1 MFPGALKN
9 LENLLQSGE
18 EEDANK
24 FVESLD
30 IAWACKSVKVD
41 LSALAKDDLST
52 SLLPE
57 DISSKP
63 VGNPVA
69 LHTTGNGNCLYNSAS
84 VILCGNELR
93 SHPLRIL
100 VAKELYFNAEFYAS
114 HEIFKITEENSGIA
128 HSVLFP
134 VALSR
139 DGDRILTAGGS
150 RADAVRGEA
159 IAGCKDG
166 NWSCLLHVMALAS
179 VLKRPVYSL
188 YPNVQFRFRTLMQN
202 VLKPRLTVLDDQT
215 ANPVYVLWTRD
226 GDLDSGQQTWYVPNH
241 LVPVI
246 WLPYQASEKVPPPA
260 TEREVP
266 PPVTGREVNRP
277 GPKQGSILSFF
288 KGFSGPSKAK
298 TAEKRSATR
307 AGLDEGKKPPPG
319 PGQTS
324 AVKRKFLPHWKEE
337 FPWVVYHGDQNKMTC
352 EICCS
357 IPELAG
363 KTDFLTGCSTFKKE
377 TLQKHSVS
385 GPHLRARNG
394 LLAKQKPLQDAP
406 IAQSL
411 HKGRM
416 AVEEQNRKEMAV
428 KINTAYAIAKEE
440 LPFSKFGPLLA
451 LQKKNGVEINSTYSN
466 DKSCAEMV
474 SVIGKV
480 CRDQLTEE
488 VTKANYIS
496 VMADGATDVGGV
508 ENETVYCRFLR
519 DGRPVNCLVGHIA
532 VEHATAEG
540 EFKVVT

>member
-1 MFPGALKN
+1 MFLGALKN

-41 LSALAKDDLST
+41 FSALAKDDLST

-139 DGDRILTAGGS
+139 DGDRILAAGGS

-188 YPNVQFRFRTLMQN
+188 YPNVQFRFHTLMQN
-202 VLKPRLTVLDDQT
+202 VLKPRLTVLDD
-215 ANPVYVLWTRD
+215 
-226 GDLDSGQQTWYVPNH
+226 
-241 LVPVI
+241 
-246 WLPYQASEKVPPPA
+246 
-260 TEREVP
+260 
-266 PPVTGREVNRP
+266 
-277 GPKQGSILSFF
+277 
-288 KGFSGPSKAK
+288 
-298 TAEKRSATR
+298 
-307 AGLDEGKKPPPG
+307 
-319 PGQTS
+319 
-324 AVKRKFLPHWKEE
+324 
-337 FPWVVYHGDQNKMTC
+337 
-352 EICCS
+352 
-357 IPELAG
+357 
-363 KTDFLTGCSTFKKE
+363 
-377 TLQKHSVS
+377 
-385 GPHLRARNG
+385 
-394 LLAKQKPLQDAP
+394 
-406 IAQSL
+406 
-411 HKGRM
+411 
-416 AVEEQNRKEMAV
+416 
-428 KINTAYAIAKEE
+428 
-440 LPFSKFGPLLA
+440 
-451 LQKKNGVEINSTYSN
+451 
-466 DKSCAEMV
+466 
-474 SVIGKV
+474 
-480 CRDQLTEE
+480 
-488 VTKANYIS
+488 
-496 VMADGATDVGGV
+496 
-508 ENETVYCRFLR
+508 
-519 DGRPVNCLVGHIA
+519 
-532 VEHATAEG
+532 
-540 EFKVVT
+540 